1 MPFDDEHYDE
11 GISQF
16 TTTKQRTGTGKSNRI
31 KVNSYSNGKEISL
44 FLHHRVASGAQH
56 TTNGGCW
63 GEDRTLDVKE
73 RKHAIDAGD
82 AIILECK
89 TLGLINMESQ
99 IYINSNKE
107 RGREIHSFSAIFNLI
122 WNSARTTQKNGITFS
137 LFFSRVCV
145 AWFVFLL
152 RTVLNAKVVL
162 NFLQL
167 EQISSEFRPA
177 PIMKFESKHL
187 QSWVKALHV
196 LSFSKEICFM
206 FVRFFRLFRGGGG
219 EGTKGVCA

>member
-1 MPFDDEHYDE
+1 MEEIAREKEIVMPFDDEHYDE

-44 FLHHRVASGAQH
+44 FCTIGLRRVLNTRQMGAAE
-56 TTNGGCW
+56 GRI
-63 GEDRTLDVKE
+63 EDLMEKKE
-73 RKHAIDAGD
+73 RKHAIDAGN

-107 RGREIHSFSAIFNLI
+107 RGREIYFFAAIFNLI

-145 AWFVFLL
+145 A
-152 RTVLNAKVVL
+152 
-162 NFLQL
+162 
-167 EQISSEFRPA
+167 
-177 PIMKFESKHL
+177 
-187 QSWVKALHV
+187 
-196 LSFSKEICFM
+196 
-206 FVRFFRLFRGGGG
+206 
-219 EGTKGVCA
+219 